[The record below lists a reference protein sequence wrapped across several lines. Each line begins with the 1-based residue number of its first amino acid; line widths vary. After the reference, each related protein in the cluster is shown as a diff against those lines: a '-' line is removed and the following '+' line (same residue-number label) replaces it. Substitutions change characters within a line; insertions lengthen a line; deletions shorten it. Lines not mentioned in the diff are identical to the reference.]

1 MKVGRWSAWVIF
13 ALPGGFSLPVTLV
26 VETYRPYEAVHT
38 QVPQAQAQAVLCEYA
53 QRSVMG
59 DMIAGKI
66 LGQEPAFREASG
78 LFWMDMTCACQEMIA
93 RQRPAELFEG
103 EDTND

>member
-1 MKVGRWSAWVIF
+1 MSWNLYKDDPIRVLYIWE
-13 ALPGGFSLPVTLV
+13 GGLAI
-26 VETYRPYEAVHT
+26 YCADDAAVAE
-38 QVPQAQAQAVLCEYA
+38 VQAQAQAVLCEYA
-53 QRSVMG
+53 QRSVLG

>member
-1 MKVGRWSAWVIF
+1 
-13 ALPGGFSLPVTLV
+13 
-26 VETYRPYEAVHT
+26 
-38 QVPQAQAQAVLCEYA
+38 
-53 QRSVMG
+53 
-59 DMIAGKI
+59 MIAGKI